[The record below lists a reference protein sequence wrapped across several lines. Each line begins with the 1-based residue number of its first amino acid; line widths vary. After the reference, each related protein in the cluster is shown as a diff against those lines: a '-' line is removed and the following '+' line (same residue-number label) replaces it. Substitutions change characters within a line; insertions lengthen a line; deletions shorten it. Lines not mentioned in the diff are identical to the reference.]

1 MVNTKKIKGISKN
14 FVKKTNQEEYKNTLF
29 EKKENETQNKI
40 VCKTNLIN

>member
-29 EKKENETQNKI
+29 EKKKMKH
-40 VCKTNLIN
+40 KTK